1 MNNVNNVNDQLS
13 NEIRRIASDVLG
25 VPAGQLTD
33 ASSPE
38 TVESWDS
45 VAHLSLVLALEQAV
59 NVQFDPED
67 IEKMR
72 SVGSIETMVRSKRG
86 A

>member
-1 MNNVNNVNDQLS
+1 MNNVNDQLS

-38 TVESWDS
+38 SVESWDS
-45 VAHLSLVLALEQAV
+45 VAHLSLVLALEQAG

-72 SVGSIETMVRSKRG
+72 SIGAIEAMVRGKRG
-86 A
+86 G

>member
-1 MNNVNNVNDQLS
+1 MNNVNDQLS
-13 NEIRRIASDVLG
+13 SEIRRIASDVLG
-25 VPAGQLTD
+25 VPASQLTE

-72 SVGSIETMVRSKRG
+72 TVGAIEAMVRSKRG
-86 A
+86 